1 MGFYAVSVKS
11 YWKFVEEIIFY
22 KQYMNVLFYRNCG
35 KQGIVKQVIQGLWSV
50 LEEVIKEVLEKMAA
64 VQNLL

>member
-22 KQYMNVLFYRNCG
+22 KKYMNVLFYRNCG